1 MKKILTCILA
11 LMLVSATAEIGAQS
25 LLKKIGK
32 AIEKEVIN
40 EAKKEFKKDKKDHKS
55 NQKSQSSKQDN
66 SRPDNSTNAPTDP
79 RSIKVPKSEVYTN
92 AQFYN
97 DGVTGAQTVIDGIV
111 YFILAD
117 RHHAYAKGPEGS
129 MKKKLSHVKIWGGIS
144 YKGAVYP
151 VTCIAAGA
159 FYREPITSVEL
170 PSTLQEIQERSF
182 MHTQLKSVVIPA
194 STWRIGASSFAAT
207 PIESVRMSNGVRK
220 IEGSAFAGCYKLT
233 RVMLPESVSKID
245 RNVFRN
251 CI

>member
-1 MKKILTCILA
+1 MKFAYHSVILSNAKDDTTFTDIEGTFSILH
-11 LMLVSATAEIGAQS
+11 LIS
-25 LLKKIGK
+25 LI
-32 AIEKEVIN
+32 
-40 EAKKEFKKDKKDHKS
+40 
-55 NQKSQSSKQDN
+55 
-66 SRPDNSTNAPTDP
+66 
-79 RSIKVPKSEVYTN
+79 
-92 AQFYN
+92 
-97 DGVTGAQTVIDGIV
+97 
-111 YFILAD
+111 
-117 RHHAYAKGPEGS
+117 
-129 MKKKLSHVKIWGGIS
+129 IS